1 MSICSVTYVVLVPF
15 KEMVC
20 DVEGSH
26 GVWERPYRRMQ
37 TEIRPGL
44 VGRASVQIV
53 VDFSVRVH
61 VLGGKVRKKSLYN
74 PPRQIVVQNSVADTN
89 ISNVADNQ
97 VPVRSTWFTCI
108 LYMVCI
114 CTWFTCI
121 LYMVYMYF
129 VHGLRVFCTWF
140 TCILYMVYIYFVH
153 GLHVFCT
160 WFTCIL
166 YMVYMY
172 FVHGLHIFC
181 TWFTCILYM
190 VYMYFVHGLRVFCTW
205 FTLTTVFLL

>member
-1 MSICSVTYVVLVPF
+1 MFICSLTYMVLVPF

-74 PPRQIVVQNSVADTN
+74 PPRQIVVQNSVEETN
-89 ISNVADNQ
+89 ISTIADNQ
-97 VPVRSTWFTCI
+97 VPVRRITFSTIDSRFT
-108 LYMVCI
+108 
-114 CTWFTCI
+114 
-121 LYMVYMYF
+121 
-129 VHGLRVFCTWF
+129 
-140 TCILYMVYIYFVH
+140 
-153 GLHVFCT
+153 
-160 WFTCIL
+160 
-166 YMVYMY
+166 
-172 FVHGLHIFC
+172 
-181 TWFTCILYM
+181 
-190 VYMYFVHGLRVFCTW
+190 
-205 FTLTTVFLL
+205 